1 MNRQI
6 IIIAMSLV
14 VITLALAGCN
24 RQKAESPIEFDMPR
38 NVLMLDP
45 EFTMPKMQKDEGYT
59 ESPPV
64 SDVSTDEVIVSTSA
78 VTEETAEKEKEH
90 VQTEAPETT
99 SNAEDSSEVTTTP
112 AVTTATEPTT
122 TPQITIEATTSTTP
136 TTTTKVT
143 TTSETTTKATTTT
156 PESESESYEIETVTE
171 FYEPMGVEEM
181 AQRFL
186 ELLNEERAK
195 AGVPTLVTGPILQ
208 EMAQVRANEL
218 PILIGHRRPNGL
230 GYSTILTEYKYGIP
244 TGYYGT
250 YFNGEQYEIYYR
262 GNTGETVGMMDST
275 YPEVMIEGFR
285 NSPGHWVVLM
295 DPTLGAVG
303 VAVVAVEDQTYGYLY
318 YYEVLLTDKLYE

>member
-1 MNRQI
+1 
-6 IIIAMSLV
+6 MSLV
-14 VITLALAGCN
+14 VITLALAGCS
-24 RQKAESPIEFDMPR
+24 RQKAESPIEFDLPR
-38 NVLMLDP
+38 SVRILDSGITAP
-45 EFTMPKMQKDEGYT
+45 IQSDESDT
-59 ESPPV
+59 ETPPV
-64 SDVSTDEVIVSTSA
+64 SDVSTDEVIIPT
-78 VTEETAEKEKEH
+78 TEETADEEKED
-90 VQTEAPETT
+90 A
-99 SNAEDSSEVTTTP
+99 SSAVTPTPKVTTTP
-112 AVTTATEPTT
+112 EPTT
-122 TPQITIEATTSTTP
+122 TP
-136 TTTTKVT
+136 
-143 TTSETTTKATTTT
+143 ATTTT
-156 PESESESYEIETVTE
+156 PMSTTAATTTTKSTTTVTTTTRASTTMSEPESESYEIETVIE
-171 FYEPMGVEEM
+171 LYEPMSVEEM

-195 AGVPTLVTGPILQ
+195 VRVPTLVTGPIIQ

-303 VAVVAVEDQTYGYLY
+303 VAVAAVEDQTYGYLY